1 MQLTLSGRSAAVPF
15 FSNGPFQEGDEPNVT
30 GPLVKSPASSA
41 LCVYLLGSVLRL
53 SESSQIEAH
62 II

>member
-1 MQLTLSGRSAAVPF
+1 MRSAAVPS

-41 LCVYLLGSVLRL
+41 LAPGCVYLLGSVLRL
-53 SESSQIEAH
+53 SESFQIEAY